1 MYQVMESVKIE
12 LKHPHVTNE
21 PLARE
26 IPGKME
32 RIRELW
38 EVGHKAWPW
47 GSRAEFGRFTQLV
60 EVRNP
65 SPIQVLY

>member
-1 MYQVMESVKIE
+1 MLQVMKSVEIE

-26 IPGKME
+26 ILGKME

-38 EVGHKAWPW
+38 DVRHKAWQW
-47 GSRAEFGRFTQLV
+47 GSRAEFGQFTQLV